1 MLGSV
6 NMNSTVKIYMRLLCF
21 ICIVGVIV
29 EYGNC
34 ETEPQS
40 SIADNTDEI
49 YDESEVAEKRAGARP
64 FVDMDA
70 NKRGGARSF
79 QFKRA
84 GGRGFGFYNNDL
96 ASVMSKRAGGRAF
109 YGGNSGYNFGSSL
122 YAPSYYEKK
131 AAYVPYYLSEYKR
144 GGARSFQLPQNWKR
158 AGGRAFSGDQNQ
170 F

>member
-1 MLGSV
+1 
-6 NMNSTVKIYMRLLCF
+6 MNSTVKIYMRLLCF

-34 ETEPQS
+34 ETESQS
-40 SIADNTDEI
+40 AIAENTDEI

-64 FVDMDA
+64 FVDLDA

-79 QFKRA
+79 QLPQNWKRA
-84 GGRGFGFYNNDL
+84 GGRGFGFYNSDL
-96 ASVMSKRAGGRAF
+96 ASVVKRAGGRAF
-109 YGGNSGYNFGSSL
+109 YGGGAGYNFGSSL

-144 GGARSFQLPQNWKR
+144 GGARAF
-158 AGGRAFSGDQNQ
+158 GRDQNQ